1 MFLRCWNL
9 VLFFFYLLENE
20 DEYDVKLLKQQS
32 SSEESSES
40 ELDKVDVTRLENR
53 YEDTLDCASD
63 DGMTMNV

>member
-9 VLFFFYLLENE
+9 VVYFFYLLENE

-53 YEDTLDCASD
+53 YEDTLDCGSD